1 MQIDPKKPTVK
12 NPPEYFTGDVWLDMI
27 AAPRDAGQQMSVAK
41 VRFAPGA
48 RTAWHSHVLGQ
59 SLHIIE
65 GIALLQA
72 RGGEI
77 IEVYPGQTVYTPPG
91 EEHWH
96 GAAPGH
102 FMEHLAMFEAGDD
115 PATAT
120 TWLEHVPDEEYHRP

>member
-1 MQIDPKKPTVK
+1 
-12 NPPEYFTGDVWLDMI
+12 
-27 AAPRDAGQQMSVAK
+27 
-41 VRFAPGA
+41 
-48 RTAWHSHVLGQ
+48 VLGQ
-59 SLHIIE
+59 TLHIIE

-77 IEVYPGQTVYTPPG
+77 IEVYPVQTVYTPPG